1 MSTQDDLQQNLTGF
15 GLFNH
20 RGRNEAGRTH
30 SLEKARRVCFP
41 LLWSSFFD
49 GTCTNSIPLQGAVG
63 FADQRRRPGTLPSRP
78 RARSERPSLAYRE
91 KHHHHT
97 STRPSE
103 RPNSGSRASSFE
115 RALHT
120 TAKPRLVHPVVRVL
134 CGVCT
139 SSAPDAAQLQV
150 FHRFSEPSLFFQ
162 SQQDQS
168 GFTSVSLLFLSVA
181 PAALRM
187 AGGFEALGLAP
198 ELVRAVT
205 EDLGYLLP
213 TNVQVSL
220 IARQQSVDY
229 AVVGAC
235 CWDTRYL
242 RGASHAELDEIFCV
256 RFSSKQDEPSYCCL
270 LSC

>member
-1 MSTQDDLQQNLTGF
+1 MYILSERERCHANLFERAAQKTRKECTELVHNTLRRRRRRDIVSTQDDLQQNLTGF

-30 SLEKARRVCFP
+30 SLEKARRVCVP

-63 FADQRRRPGTLPSRP
+63 SADQRRRPGTLPSRP
-78 RARSERPSLAYRE
+78 CARSERPSLAYRE

-120 TAKPRLVHPVVRVL
+120 TAKPRLVHPVVRVFVWCVYL
-134 CGVCT
+134 LGT
-139 SSAPDAAQLQV
+139 RRGAITG
-150 FHRFSEPSLFFQ
+150 FPSVLRAWSFFQ

-168 GFTSVSLLFLSVA
+168 GFTSVSLLFFS
-181 PAALRM
+181 R
-187 AGGFEALGLAP
+187 
-198 ELVRAVT
+198 
-205 EDLGYLLP
+205 LLP
-213 TNVQVSL
+213 
-220 IARQQSVDY
+220 
-229 AVVGAC
+229 
-235 CWDTRYL
+235 L
-242 RGASHAELDEIFCV
+242 R
-256 RFSSKQDEPSYCCL
+256 
-270 LSC
+270 

>member
-1 MSTQDDLQQNLTGF
+1 MVRVFVWCVYLLGTRRGAITGF
-15 GLFNH
+15 PSVL
-20 RGRNEAGRTH
+20 RA
-30 SLEKARRVCFP
+30 
-41 LLWSSFFD
+41 WSFF
-49 GTCTNSIPLQGAVG
+49 
-63 FADQRRRPGTLPSRP
+63 QR
-78 RARSERPSLAYRE
+78 
-91 KHHHHT
+91 
-97 STRPSE
+97 
-103 RPNSGSRASSFE
+103 
-115 RALHT
+115 
-120 TAKPRLVHPVVRVL
+120 
-134 CGVCT
+134 
-139 SSAPDAAQLQV
+139 
-150 FHRFSEPSLFFQ
+150 
-162 SQQDQS
+162 QQDQS

-256 RFSSKQDEPSYCCL
+256 RFSSRQNEPSYCCL